1 MAAQTEIS
9 VILSATSG
17 AWGYLFKEEERKKEI
32 QRFEKRLDSIR
43 GEIPED
49 LKIKVH
55 SFTDASEETRFV
67 NSLGSEEPVVYCAL
81 SFRTPGLGTLLEK
94 KIPMIFYQQM
104 YAGHTWNIKE
114 IRKDNVILF
123 MGSEIKGL
131 VKKIRVLYTYKKL
144 ARSRYLLVTTEKRE
158 DIFERKGIL
167 EKRYNFVGE
176 LVTAEELMRYYKD
189 ASGEKAE
196 TGARDFINE
205 SIGVIEPTR
214 EEIVA
219 AYRMY
224 LAMENMIKDKEANGI
239 TVDCLSLF
247 GTMKAYPCIGFT
259 LLNNRGIPAA
269 CEGDVFSLFTMYMFN
284 YITGLPSYISDPV
297 VDTSKNTV
305 IHAHCVAPT
314 KIDGENI
321 SPYIIRNHAE
331 DNRSVS
337 LQVKFERLNEMMTVA
352 NLLKDEDGKVRML
365 VSTGS
370 FIGNPE
376 INRGCRTKFELKVE
390 DAQRMLDNWPN
401 GKVSCFGLHRVLVYK
416 DWMDEVKNLAGLL
429 NIEVIEE

>member
-1 MAAQTEIS
+1 MVKMV
-9 VILSATSG
+9 VILSATRN
-17 AWGYLFKEEERKKEI
+17 AWGYLFKEEEREREIKRFRKE
-32 QRFEKRLDSIR
+32 LDKIYE
-43 GEIPED
+43 GLPED
-49 LKIKVH
+49 LKVEVH
-55 SFTDASEETRFV
+55 SFTDASRETEFV
-67 NSLGSEEPVVYCAL
+67 NSLGTEDPVVYCAL
-81 SFRTPGLGTLLEK
+81 SFGTPGLDILLEK
-94 KIPMIFYQQM
+94 KIPIIFYQQM

-114 IRKDNVILF
+114 IRRDNVILL
-123 MGSEIKGL
+123 MGSEIKDL
-131 VKKIRVLYTYKKL
+131 TPKIRVLY
-144 ARSRYLLVTTEKRE
+144 
-158 DIFERKGIL
+158 
-167 EKRYNFVGE
+167 
-176 LVTAEELMRYYKD
+176 
-189 ASGEKAE
+189 
-196 TGARDFINE
+196 
-205 SIGVIEPTR
+205 
-214 EEIVA
+214 

-224 LAMENMIKDKEANGI
+224 LGMEALIKDKDADGI